1 MIQYRL
7 KPYPY
12 LETFFLRQSGNGSAP
27 ETEAGAFDAAGFNNA
42 ANWTTALAADD
53 GLIGPRDRVAVLD
66 LDGDISAQLVVQ
78 ASGLDD
84 SRPITLQGRGIV
96 RADGGID
103 LNSKVFIVIE
113 DLNYAG
119 MILQEDG
126 TGGFELEDGSGV
138 IKKEE

>member
-7 KPYPY
+7 LPYPY
-12 LETFFLRQSGNGSAP
+12 LETFFLRQSGDGSSP
-27 ETEAGAFDAAGFNNA
+27 ETEAGAFDAADFNNA
-42 ANWTTALAADD
+42 ANWTTALASND
-53 GLIGPRDRVAVLD
+53 GLVGPRDRVVVLD

-78 ASGLDD
+78 ASGLDN
-84 SRPITLQGRGIV
+84 SRPITLQGRGMA

-126 TGGFELEDGSGV
+126 TGGIGLEDGSGV
-138 IKKEE
+138 IIEE

>member
-12 LETFFLRQSGNGSAP
+12 LETFFLRQSGDGSAP
-27 ETEAGAFDAAGFNNA
+27 ETEAGAFDAADFNNA
-42 ANWTTALAADD
+42 ANWTTALAVNDD
-53 GLIGPRDRVAVLD
+53 LIGPRDRVVVLD
-66 LDGDISAQLVVQ
+66 LDGNISAQMVVQ

-96 RADGGID
+96 RVNGGID

-113 DLNYAG
+113 DLDYAG
-119 MILQEDG
+119 KILKEDG

-138 IKKEE
+138 IVRE